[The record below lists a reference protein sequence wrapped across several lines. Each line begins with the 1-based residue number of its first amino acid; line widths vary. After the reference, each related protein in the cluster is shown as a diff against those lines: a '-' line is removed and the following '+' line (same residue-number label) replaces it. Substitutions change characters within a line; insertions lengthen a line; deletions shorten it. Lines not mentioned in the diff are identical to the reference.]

1 MEEALDDKKDGSVDV
16 HRLLQTVV
24 DKGASDLHITVGS
37 PPCLRVDGKLY
48 KLKSRPLTPSD
59 TQEFAYSLMTEKQ
72 RKKFETDNEVDMSFR
87 WKDRGRFRANFFR
100 QQGCVAGALRMIPH
114 AIMRLDQ
121 LGLPPAIQQIID
133 RPNGL
138 VLVTGP
144 TGSGKSTTLAS
155 FIHEINIRHRGHILT
170 IEDPIEFL
178 HSHQNC
184 IVNQREVG
192 SDTNSFANALKYALR
207 QDPDFVLVGEI
218 RDKETMEIGL
228 RIAETGH
235 LTLATLHTNSAVQTI
250 HRILDFFPSAQQDAV
265 RTQLS
270 FSLQCIVSQ
279 ILLKRADGSGRVLAC
294 ELLIPNQA
302 IRHLIRDDKTHQI
315 YSQMQVGQKDSGM
328 QTYNQCL
335 IRLYADKKIAKE
347 AARSHSPDLQEFDK
361 MLTNMEH
368 GMQV

>member
-1 MEEALDDKKDGSVDV
+1 MSTRGGPTVDI
-16 HRLLQTVV
+16 HKLLQVVV
-24 DKGASDLHITVGS
+24 DKGASDLHLTAGS
-37 PPCLRVDGKLY
+37 PPALRIDGKLY
-48 KLKSRPLTPSD
+48 KLKIRPLTPAD
-59 TQEFAYSLMTEKQ
+59 TQEIAYSLMTEKQ
-72 RKKFETDNEVDMSFR
+72 RKKFETDNEVDMSFK

-100 QQGCVAGALRMIPH
+100 QQGAVAGALRMIPH
-114 AIMRLDQ
+114 AILSLDQ
-121 LGLPPAIQQIID
+121 LGLPEAIDGMID

-155 FIHEINIRHRGHILT
+155 IVHEINVRHRGHILT

-178 HSHQNC
+178 HTHQNC

-192 SDTNSFANALKYALR
+192 SDTNSFAMALKYALR

-218 RDKETMEIGL
+218 RDTETMEIGM

-250 HRILDFFPSAQQDAV
+250 HRVLDFFPAAQQDAV

-270 FSLQCIVSQ
+270 FSLQCIISQ
-279 ILLKRADGSGRVLAC
+279 VLLKRADGAGRILAC
-294 ELLIPNQA
+294 ELLMPNQA

-315 YSQMQVGQKDSGM
+315 YSQMQMGQKDSGM
-328 QTYNQCL
+328 MTMNQHL
-335 IRLYADKKIAKE
+335 IKLVEKKAITAE
-347 AARSHSPDLQEFDK
+347 TARSHSHDLQEFDK
-361 MLTNMEH
+361 MFANLNH
-368 GMQV
+368 GRSGG

>member
-1 MEEALDDKKDGSVDV
+1 MQQKRTGMDM

-24 DKGASDLHITVGS
+24 EKGASDLHITQGS
-37 PPCLRVDGKLY
+37 PPALRIDGKLY
-48 KLKSRPLTPSD
+48 KLKTAPLEPAD

-72 RKKFETDNEVDMSFR
+72 RKTFETHSEVDMSFK
-87 WKDRGRFRANFFR
+87 WKDKGRFRANFFR
-100 QQGCVAGALRMIPH
+100 QKGAVAGALRIIPH
-114 AIMRLDQ
+114 AIMRLGT
-121 LGLPPAIQQIID
+121 LGLPEAIFQIIEK
-133 RPNGL
+133 PNGL

-155 FIHEINIRHRGHILT
+155 FIHEINLRHRGHILT

-178 HSHQNC
+178 HEHQNC
-184 IVNQREVG
+184 IINQREVG
-192 SDTNSFANALKYALR
+192 SDTDSFAAALKYALR

-235 LTLATLHTNSAVQTI
+235 LTLATLHTNSAIQTI
-250 HRILDFFPSAQQDAV
+250 HRILDFFPSEQQDAV

-279 ILLKRADGSGRVLAC
+279 TLLRRSDGGGRVLAC
-294 ELLIPNQA
+294 ELLMPNQA

-328 QTYNQCL
+328 QTFNQCL
-335 IRLYADKKIAKE
+335 IRLVEQKAITGDDAF
-347 AARSHSPDLQEFDK
+347 AHSPDQQEFTK
-361 MLTNMEH
+361 MLSNLEAKM
-368 GMQV
+368 GI

>member
-1 MEEALDDKKDGSVDV
+1 MEESKAPGVDI
-16 HRLLQTVV
+16 HRLLQVV
-24 DKGASDLHITVGS
+24 VEKGASDLHITAGS
-37 PPCLRVDGKLY
+37 PPALRIDGKLY
-48 KLKSRPLTPSD
+48 KLKMAPLTPAD
-59 TQEFAYSLMTEKQ
+59 TQEIAYSLLSEKQ
-72 RKKFETDNEVDMSFR
+72 RQQFEATNEVDLSFKWR
-87 WKDRGRFRANFFR
+87 DKGRFRANFFR
-100 QQGCVAGALRMIPH
+100 QQGAVAGALRMIPH
-114 AIMRLDQ
+114 AILALSA
-121 LGLPPAIQQIID
+121 LGLPDAVNTIID

-155 FIHEINIRHRGHILT
+155 IIHEINTRHRGHILT

-178 HSHQNC
+178 HEHGSC

-192 SDTNSFANALKYALR
+192 SDTNSFGAALKYALR

-218 RDKETMEIGL
+218 RDKETMEIAL

-250 HRILDFFPSAQQDAV
+250 HRILDFFPSAQQEAV

-270 FSLQCIVSQ
+270 FCLCCIISQ
-279 ILLKRADGSGRVLAC
+279 ILLKKADGGGRVLAC
-294 ELLIPNQA
+294 ELLMPNQA

-328 QTYNQCL
+328 QTLNQCL
-335 IRLYADKKIAKE
+335 IRLYSKKVISRE
-347 AARSHSPDLQEFDK
+347 AARDHSSDQQEFDK
-361 MLTNMEH
+361 MFSNLEH
-368 GMQV
+368 GAKEV